1 MDAFWSEHKVKV
13 KSFKITRSFFDVV
26 NDCARHHCD
35 SDSCSL
41 HLYCLIF
48 FNIPLPNFTH
58 LVFHDQIFAN
68 CLEWEKNQNKTK
80 QITKHGEAK

>member
-13 KSFKITRSFFDVV
+13 ESFKITQCFFNVV
-26 NDCARHHCD
+26 NDCVKYH
-35 SDSCSL
+35 SSL
-41 HLYCLIF
+41 YLYCLIF